1 MNPNLSQIYSIGRYL
16 NEEFAERKKK
26 SSGQNV
32 FLKLCI
38 QFYITLNIFQL
49 QAVKSQPKNQS
60 KKIETN

>member
-1 MNPNLSQIYSIGRYL
+1 MNLNLSQTYSIGRYL
-16 NEEFAERKKK
+16 NEEFTERKKK

-49 QAVKSQPKNQS
+49 QAAKF
-60 KKIETN
+60 TNK